1 MASLATRTPRRAAEP
16 LARFW
21 IAAAARYS
29 GPAVLLRRRRSP
41 AEEARRLLDA
51 DDADAEAAV
60 LGRLLPRED
69 MREEAPP
76 RPNVDAAVPGLEPD
90 GSEQLPGRDPGGHGV
105 GVIIS
110 IGELPMISL
119 TAREEKSISHDWLI

>member
-1 MASLATRTPRRAAEP
+1 M
-16 LARFW
+16 
-21 IAAAARYS
+21 
-29 GPAVLLRRRRSP
+29 LLRRRRSP

-60 LGRLLPRED
+60 LGRLLPRDD

-76 RPNVDAAVPGLEPD
+76 RPNVEAVPGLE
-90 GSEQLPGRDPGGHGV
+90 PGGHGV